1 MLRRRAFQL
10 VLLAAVATAVVA
22 PATAV
27 AKVLPPN
34 ADESRIV
41 DGTILSDEKR
51 ISRWAHIFSP
61 ATIRSRPS
69 GSASAVGRLRHQTED
84 GLPEIYLLLRA
95 AVDSQDR
102 VWIELRIPKRP
113 NGSKGWVLRDALG
126 DLKVV
131 RTQLVVNR
139 QTLRATL
146 FKKGKKIW
154 SSPVGI
160 GKPSAPTPGGR
171 FWIREKIRNLGGG
184 AYGPWAFGT
193 AAYSDLSDWPGGG
206 VVGMHGTNEPHLIPG
221 RPSHGCIR
229 VPNQRVVRLARLLPL
244 GTPLHIK

>member
-1 MLRRRAFQL
+1 MMRRRAL
-10 VLLAAVATAVVA
+10 HLTLLAAVAAAVAVPA
-22 PATAV
+22 PAA

-41 DGTILSDEKR
+41 DGTVLSDEKR
-51 ISRWAHIFSP
+51 TSRWAHAFATS
-61 ATIRSRPS
+61 TIRSRPS

-84 GLPEIYLLLRA
+84 GMPEIYLLLRA
-95 AVDSQDR
+95 AVDSSDR
-102 VWIELRIPKRP
+102 VWVQVRIPKRP
-113 NGSKGWVLRDALG
+113 NGSKGWVLRDSLS
-126 DLKVV
+126 DMKVV

-139 QTLRATL
+139 RTLRATL

-160 GKPSAPTPGGR
+160 GKASAPTPGGR

-193 AAYSDLSDWPGGG
+193 SAYSDLSDWPGGG
-206 VVGMHGTNEPHLIPG
+206 VVGMHGTNEPQLIPG

-229 VPNQRVVRLARLLPL
+229 VPNARVIRLARLLPL